1 MMVIFVMKWKGNLL
15 SLLVKY
21 GGMGIVIFCDSAKI
35 DCNKSR
41 AVIAS
46 LAKLQLEQNTIC
58 SLYSLYREDTKTQKA
73 NIKLEKLQ
81 KK

>member
-21 GGMGIVIFCDSAKI
+21 GGMGFVIFCDSAKI
-35 DCNKSR
+35 ECNKSR

-58 SLYSLYREDTKTQKA
+58 SLYREDTKTQKA

>member
-1 MMVIFVMKWKGNLL
+1 MMVIFVTKWKGNLL

-35 DCNKSR
+35 ECNRSR

-46 LAKLQLEQNTIC
+46 LTKLQLEENTIC
-58 SLYSLYREDTKTQKA
+58 SLYREDTKTQKA

>member
-1 MMVIFVMKWKGNLL
+1 
-15 SLLVKY
+15 
-21 GGMGIVIFCDSAKI
+21 MGIIFCDSAKI
-35 DCNKSR
+35 ECNKSR

-58 SLYSLYREDTKTQKA
+58 SLYREDTKTQKA